1 MIILIDMRFVHN
13 ISLMDWFYRTE
24 PSEAQEPNELP
35 VVTDTPLTVREIS
48 GIIESLL
55 DDRQLQ
61 DIRVQGEVTN
71 YKYHSRGHRYFSLS
85 EKGGGSTAAVI
96 KCVMWRSDA
105 DRLSFA
111 PEDGMEVV
119 VTGSVRVYPPQ
130 GSYQLQVKTMTRGGA
145 GEKYLL
151 IERWKKELAAEGCF
165 AAERKRPLPSFPLR
179 VGVVTSE
186 TGAVI
191 HDIRTV
197 IAHRYPVEIV
207 ISPTAVQ
214 GEKAHGEIARA
225 IARVAGQV
233 DVVIVARGGG
243 SFEDLFPF
251 NHPDVV
257 RAIAACPVPVVSAIG
272 HEVDV
277 TLADLAADMRAPT
290 PSAAA
295 ELVVPDRKD
304 LRLVLRDLRCRLG
317 ASLLTRI
324 SRAQNEIADLRD
336 RLRPQRF
343 CRKIGEKRQAVADLS
358 DRLERSFVTRIE
370 RDRLLLA
377 EMKTALDGRSPRA
390 VLARGYCVAEKDG
403 IVVKSVD
410 ALREDDRL
418 NLRFYDGRSRV
429 VVERV
434 DHDGNL

>member
-1 MIILIDMRFVHN
+1 
-13 ISLMDWFYRTE
+13 MDWFSTPEE
-24 PSEAQEPNELP
+24 PQGGRAAPLLVSELSA
-35 VVTDTPLTVREIS
+35 
-48 GIIESLL
+48 IIGELL
-55 DDRQLQ
+55 DDPRLQ

-71 YKYHSRGHRYFSLS
+71 YKHHSRGHRYFSLS

-105 DRLSFA
+105 DRLAFT
-111 PEDGMEVV
+111 PGEGMEVV
-119 VTGSVRVYPPQ
+119 VSGSVTLYAPH
-130 GSYQLQVKTMTRGGA
+130 GAYQLQVKKMEKAGL

-151 IERWKKELAAEGCF
+151 VEQWKKELAALGLF
-165 AAERKRPLPSFPLR
+165 AAERKRDLPAFPVK

-191 HDIRTV
+191 HDITNVVER
-197 IAHRYPVEIV
+197 RYPVEII

-214 GEKAHGEIARA
+214 GEEAHREIAAA
-225 IARVAGQV
+225 IRRLAGLV

-257 RAIAACPVPVVSAIG
+257 RAIAGCPVPVVSAIG

-295 ELVVPDRKD
+295 ELVVPDRNVLALRVQD
-304 LRLVLRDLRCRLG
+304 LRVRMDSVLLG
-317 ASLLTRI
+317 RVAW
-324 SRAQNEIADLRD
+324 AKEEITGLRD

-343 CRKIGEKRQAVADLS
+343 LRRLDERKSAMVDLA
-358 DRLERSFVTRIE
+358 DRLERGLSTRLE

-377 EMKTALDGRSPRA
+377 EMRAALVGRSPRA

-403 IVVKSVD
+403 RIVRGTGEIKK
-410 ALREDDRL
+410 EDQL
-418 NLRFYDGRSRV
+418 KLRFYDGSSQV
-429 VVERV
+429 TVERV
-434 DHDGNL
+434 DHDGNV

>member
-1 MIILIDMRFVHN
+1 
-13 ISLMDWFYRTE
+13 MDWFYRTE
-24 PSEAQEPNELP
+24 LPEAQEPKKLP
-35 VVTDTPLTVREIS
+35 VLPDAPLTVGEVS
-48 GIIESLL
+48 AIIEHLL

-71 YKYHSRGHRYFSLS
+71 YKHHSRGHLVLFSLK
-85 EKGGGSTAAVI
+85 KGGGSTVAVI
-96 KCVMWRSDA
+96 KCVMWRTDA
-105 DRLSFA
+105 DRLSFE
-111 PEDGMEVV
+111 PEDGMDVT
-119 VTGSVRVYPPQ
+119 VTGSVRVYAPH

-151 IERWKKELAAEGCF
+151 VERWKKELAAEGCF
-165 AAERKRPLPSFPLR
+165 ATERKRPLPPFPAK

-197 IAHRYPVEIV
+197 IARRYPVEIV

-214 GEKAHGEIARA
+214 GEDAHNEIARA
-225 IARVAGQV
+225 IERVAGQV

-251 NHPDVV
+251 NHPEVV
-257 RAIAACPVPVVSAIG
+257 RAIVACPVPVVSAIG

-304 LRLVLRDLRCRLG
+304 LRLALRDLRGQLG
-317 ASLLTRI
+317 AALLARI
-324 SRAQNEIADLRD
+324 SRAQDEISDLRD

-343 CRKIGEKRQAVADLS
+343 CRKIAEKRQATADLS
-358 DRLERSFVTRIE
+358 DRLERSFSTRIE
-370 RDRLLLA
+370 RDRLMLA

-403 IVVKSVD
+403 IVVRSVD
-410 ALREDDRL
+410 AIGENDRL
-418 NLRFYDGRSRV
+418 NLRFYDGGSRV
-429 VVERV
+429 IVERV

>member
-1 MIILIDMRFVHN
+1 
-13 ISLMDWFYRTE
+13 MDWFYRTE
-24 PSEAQEPNELP
+24 PPEAQEPKEISVLP
-35 VVTDTPLTVREIS
+35 DTPLTVGEVS
-48 GIIESLL
+48 GIIERLL
-55 DDRQLQ
+55 DDRQLL

-71 YKYHSRGHRYFSLS
+71 YKHHSRGHRYFSLS
-85 EKGGGSTAAVI
+85 EKGGGSMAAVI

-105 DRLSFA
+105 DRLSFE

-119 VTGSVRVYPPQ
+119 ITGSVRVYAPH
-130 GSYQLQVKTMTRGGA
+130 GSYQMQIKSMTRGGA

-151 IERWKKELAAEGCF
+151 VEKWKKELESEGCF
-165 AAERKRPLPSFPLR
+165 ALERKRPLPPFPAR

-197 IAHRYPVEIV
+197 IARRYPVEIV

-214 GEKAHGEIARA
+214 GDVAHREIARA
-225 IARVAGQV
+225 IERVAGHV

-304 LRLVLRDLRCRLG
+304 LILALRDLRGQLG
-317 ASLLTRI
+317 ATLLSRI
-324 SRAQNEIADLRD
+324 SRAQDEIAALRD

-343 CRKIGEKRQAVADLS
+343 CRRISEKRQVAADLS
-358 DRLERSFVTRIE
+358 DRLERSFSTRIE
-370 RDRLLLA
+370 RDRLMLA
-377 EMKTALDGRSPRA
+377 EMRTALEGRSPRA

-403 IVVKSVD
+403 IVVKSVE
-410 ALREDDRL
+410 AIRENDRL
-418 NLRFYDGRSRV
+418 NLRFYDGKSRV
-429 VVERV
+429 MVERG

>member
-1 MIILIDMRFVHN
+1 
-13 ISLMDWFYRTE
+13 MDWFSTPEE
-24 PSEAQEPNELP
+24 PQGGRAAPLLVSELSA
-35 VVTDTPLTVREIS
+35 
-48 GIIESLL
+48 IIGELL
-55 DDRQLQ
+55 DDPRLQ
-61 DIRVQGEVTN
+61 DIRVRGEVTN
-71 YKYHSRGHRYFSLS
+71 YKHHSRGHRYFSLS
-85 EKGGGSTAAVI
+85 EKGGGSTAAVV

-105 DRLSFA
+105 DRLPFI
-111 PEDGMEVV
+111 PEEGMEVV
-119 VTGSVRVYPPQ
+119 VSGSVTLYAPH
-130 GSYQLQVKTMTRGGA
+130 GAYQLQVKKMEKAGL

-151 IERWKKELAAEGCF
+151 VEQWKRELAALGLF
-165 AAERKRPLPSFPLR
+165 AAERKRDLPAFP
-179 VGVVTSE
+179 VKIGVVTSE

-191 HDIRTV
+191 HDITNVVER
-197 IAHRYPVEIV
+197 RYPVEIV

-214 GEKAHGEIARA
+214 GEEAHREIAAA
-225 IARVAGQV
+225 IRRLAGLV

-295 ELVVPDRKD
+295 ELVVPDRNVLA
-304 LRLVLRDLRCRLG
+304 LRLQELRVRMDSVLLG
-317 ASLLTRI
+317 RVAW
-324 SRAQNEIADLRD
+324 AKEEITGLRD

-343 CRKIGEKRQAVADLS
+343 LRRLDERKSAMVDLA
-358 DRLERSFVTRIE
+358 DRLERGLSTRLE

-377 EMKTALDGRSPRA
+377 EMRAALVGRSPRA

-403 IVVKSVD
+403 RIVRGTGDIKK
-410 ALREDDRL
+410 EDL
-418 NLRFYDGRSRV
+418 LKLRFYDGSSEV
-429 VVERV
+429 TVERV
-434 DHDGNL
+434 DHDGNV